1 MVLGQNR
8 RAVRIFN
15 NRIDAEHALHEL
27 NRFGFSV
34 NQISMVAL
42 DVDLDDQLGGAS
54 MSDHIGNKALVYRTA
69 NCATITGSML
79 GAIGGCLVGLGIL
92 AVPLVGPI
100 VAVGTS
106 GTALT
111 ATLVG
116 VGVGIVSG
124 GLIEVLTDLGMTIDR
139 ARVYSDRFSTS
150 EYLVMVDGTD
160 SEVRRA
166 ESILCKSYSSKVW
179 VCAHQ

>member
-1 MVLGQNR
+1 MFLSQHRCAIGS
-8 RAVRIFN
+8 FP
-15 NRIDAEHALHEL
+15 NRIDVEYALNEL
-27 NRFGFSV
+27 NSAGFPMA
-34 NQISMVAL
+34 QISIVAKDADRDAQL
-42 DVDLDDQLGGAS
+42 DGAG
-54 MSDHIGNKALVYRTA
+54 MSDFVGDTQEGTPIFAIA
-69 NCATITGSML
+69 GSML

-124 GLIEVLTDLGMTIDR
+124 GLIEVLTDLGMTLDR
-139 ARVYSDRFSTS
+139 ARVDGDRFSTS

-160 SEVRRA
+160 DEVRRA

>member
-1 MVLGQNR
+1 MVLGQHR
-8 RAVRIFN
+8 CAIGSFP
-15 NRIDAEHALHEL
+15 NRIDVEYALNDL
-27 NRFGFSV
+27 NSAGFPMA
-34 NQISMVAL
+34 QISVVAK
-42 DVDLDDQLGGAS
+42 DADPDAQFDGAGT
-54 MSDHIGNKALVYRTA
+54 SDFVRDKAQEGTSTFALV
-69 NCATITGSML
+69 GSML

-106 GTALT
+106 GTALA

-124 GLIEVLTDLGMTIDR
+124 GLIEVLSDLGMSLDR
-139 ARVYSDRFSTS
+139 ARVYSDHFSTS

-160 SEVRRA
+160 DEVRRA